1 MRAYNSTKVG
11 LDKARG
17 MSCEGHEMGSEEQE
31 RVNSQTMS
39 KPIAKL
45 GTESS
50 DRSISQEGNRKSG
63 NPEFMGGDGT
73 LGSPLIQEIRGQR
86 GWYRSFLMA

>member
-17 MSCEGHEMGSEEQE
+17 MSSKGRETRSEEQD

-39 KPIAKL
+39 KPIAKS
-45 GTESS
+45 GMKSS
-50 DRSISQEGNRKSG
+50 DRSTSQEGNGKLG
-63 NPEFMGGDGT
+63 NPEFTGGDGT
-73 LGSPLIQEIRGQR
+73 LGSLRGQG